1 MKTTQVSYSK
11 VFNLGNYSNEKI
23 EVQLQLEE
31 GDNPHD
37 SLAKARDFCEG
48 QHKLNQQRER
58 YLEACD
64 ILTRQDDYT
73 GRQLKQAQEFKDQYE
88 AMLTNTPKLLS

>member
-1 MKTTQVSYSK
+1 MKTQSVSYSK

-23 EVQLQLEE
+23 EVAIELEP
-31 GDNPHD
+31 GDNPAQVLD
-37 SLAKARDFCEG
+37 KARNFAEQ
-48 QHKLNQQRER
+48 QHKLNKEKER
-58 YLEACD
+58 YLQACD

-73 GRQLKQAQEFKDQYE
+73 GNQLKQAQSFKDEYE